1 MDEKLIQ
8 ELLDEFIPTLESLE
22 AQSTAAL
29 QFLKDQGKTNGKK
42 LAPYLED
49 AAKAGNVR
57 WLAVRLRLNHL
68 ISSAMKAEER
78 AEQDSP
84 KKEKPL
90 QLDKEPKEMAAQD
103 KEETNPEKE
112 TFANE
117 EESSS
122 EQKAPRNTENKTNPA
137 KEGPH
142 TEAA

>member
-57 WLAVRLRLNHL
+57 WLAVRL
-68 ISSAMKAEER
+68 I
-78 AEQDSP
+78 
-84 KKEKPL
+84 
-90 QLDKEPKEMAAQD
+90 
-103 KEETNPEKE
+103 
-112 TFANE
+112 
-117 EESSS
+117 ESSDFLCN
-122 EQKAPRNTENKTNPA
+122 EGRGARGARLPQKRKRCN
-137 KEGPH
+137 
-142 TEAA
+142 